1 MRERLFIQM
10 SRSQL
15 NKRAYYTFSLTDE
28 QIAKY
33 EAWREEIQRTD
44 KRSPGTIGGTFAFQF
59 TTTTVGVI
67 TRVIYRSGEQILDL
81 TNYDEF

>member
-1 MRERLFIQM
+1 MTQ
-10 SRSQL
+10 SQF

-33 EAWREEIQRTD
+33 KEWREEIQRTD
-44 KRSPGTIGGTFAFQF
+44 TRSPGAIGGAFAFQF
-59 TTTTVGVI
+59 TTTTIGVI
-67 TRVIYRSGEQILDL
+67 TRVIYRGGEQILDL

>member
-1 MRERLFIQM
+1 M
-10 SRSQL
+10 SQRQL

-44 KRSPGTIGGTFAFQF
+44 TRSPGAIGGAFAFQF
-59 TTTTVGVI
+59 STTSIGVF
-67 TRVIYRSGEQILDL
+67 VKAIYRSGEQELDL
-81 TNYDEF
+81 NNYDDF

>member
-1 MRERLFIQM
+1 MTQ
-10 SRSQL
+10 SQL

-33 EAWREEIQRTD
+33 EAWRAEIQSTD
-44 KRSPGTIGGTFAFQF
+44 KRSPGAIGGAFAFQF
-59 TTTTVGVI
+59 TTTSIGVI
-67 TRVIYRSGEQILDL
+67 TRVIYRGGEQILDL

>member
-1 MRERLFIQM
+1 M

-44 KRSPGTIGGTFAFQF
+44 KRSPGAIGGTFALQF
-59 TTTTVGVI
+59 STTSIGVF
-67 TRVIYRSGEQILDL
+67 VKAIYRSGEKELDL
-81 TNYDEF
+81 NNYDDF